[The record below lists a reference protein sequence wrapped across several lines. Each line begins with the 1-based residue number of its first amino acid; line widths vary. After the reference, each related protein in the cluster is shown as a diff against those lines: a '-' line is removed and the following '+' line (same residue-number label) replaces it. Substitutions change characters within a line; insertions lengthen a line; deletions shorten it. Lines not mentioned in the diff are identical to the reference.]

1 MSLPVPLPI
10 PLPLSPLDSILFAFN
25 QNPYFIG
32 LMMIL
37 LNIGGRFLKLDVTK
51 QQEKIL
57 QHPWVR
63 RLLIFTVIFVGT
75 RNVIVSFWMT
85 LVIVLFIG
93 YLFNE
98 NSALCL
104 FGSGTK
110 GTTCSTPK
118 ESMTYEENDILQ
130 RLLAK
135 SQRMNKGTS
144 ISKGK
149 GQGEGEGKGKG
160 KGEGEGEEEEEV
172 SLTDIYTANL
182 TLLRK

>member
-37 LNIGGRFLKLDVTK
+37 LNIGGRFLTLDVTK

-75 RNVIVSFWMT
+75 RNVIVPF
-85 LVIVLFIG
+85 VPDP
-93 YLFNE
+93 N
-98 NSALCL
+98 
-104 FGSGTK
+104 K
-110 GTTCSTPK
+110 
-118 ESMTYEENDILQ
+118 Q
-130 RLLAK
+130 RAEFSL
-135 SQRMNKGTS
+135 NK
-144 ISKGK
+144 
-149 GQGEGEGKGKG
+149 
-160 KGEGEGEEEEEV
+160 
-172 SLTDIYTANL
+172 
-182 TLLRK
+182 